1 MKLARYSKN
10 SSYYNNLIMNKMFK
24 KVFQTRIIESK
35 REEEIFLK
43 EYLKVAESIKADGK
57 PLTEEE
63 KKLLIEQFYS
73 EKE

>member
-1 MKLARYSKN
+1 
-10 SSYYNNLIMNKMFK
+10 MFK